1 MTSPAPRSF
10 PLLDSWKAGIK
21 EKLDTLEDVYTM
33 ATENF
38 GVSYR
43 ATLEFVILG
52 GWFVLLLMYVAEFL
66 LTKK

>member
-1 MTSPAPRSF
+1 
-10 PLLDSWKAGIK
+10 
-21 EKLDTLEDVYTM
+21 M

-38 GVSYR
+38 SVSYR

-52 GWFVLLLMYVAEFL
+52 GWFVLLIGYVFEFF